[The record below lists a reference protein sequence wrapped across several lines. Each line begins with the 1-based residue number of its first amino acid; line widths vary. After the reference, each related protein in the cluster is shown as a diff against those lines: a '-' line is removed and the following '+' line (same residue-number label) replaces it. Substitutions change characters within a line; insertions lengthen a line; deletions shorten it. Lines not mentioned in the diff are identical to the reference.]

1 MECSTKMAAYMCLEE
16 NVPGSF
22 RHGNFINYYK
32 FNSAKS
38 RLQSLPT
45 DLWNAKCDESFV
57 CLDVGCNSG
66 VNVNHFSVFKLRG
79 RLMCE

>member
-1 MECSTKMAAYMCLEE
+1 MGCSTKMAADACWESH
-16 NVPGSF
+16 NQGAF

-32 FNSAKS
+32 FNCAKS
-38 RLQSLPT
+38 RLQLLPT

-66 VNVNHFSVFKLRG
+66 VNVNHFSVF
-79 RLMCE
+79 

>member
-1 MECSTKMAAYMCLEE
+1 MAADMCVEG
-16 NVPGSF
+16 NDPGAF

-32 FNSAKS
+32 FNSAKG
-38 RLQSLPT
+38 RLQLLPT
-45 DLWNAKCDESFV
+45 DLWNAKYDESFV

-66 VNVNHFSVFKLRG
+66 VNVNHISVFKSRG

>member
-1 MECSTKMAAYMCLEE
+1 VDTSPRAASDVAVMATAMCVDG
-16 NVPGSF
+16 NDTGAV
-22 RHGNFINYYK
+22 RHGNFFNYYK

-38 RLQSLPT
+38 RLQLLPT

-66 VNVNHFSVFKLRG
+66 VNVNHFSVF
-79 RLMCE
+79 

>member
-1 MECSTKMAAYMCLEE
+1 MAAEMCAEE
-16 NVPGSF
+16 NNSGAF

-38 RLQSLPT
+38 RLQLLPT
-45 DLWNAKCDESFV
+45 DLWNAKCHESFV

-66 VNVNHFSVFKLRG
+66 VNINHFSVFKSCS
-79 RLMCE
+79 RLMCK